1 MNFTKS
7 LLKHIDK
14 LVGTLRSD
22 EQIQEILK
30 RKFTKKEY
38 KVFVA
43 FEEGKSIEEIKALVK
58 EDDEKAMTVQCG
70 RQVAACSGAQLHS
83 GSDLTQHDG
92 RLILT
97 HAISSCH
104 LSPSPL
110 DTFHLLRCSP
120 NISVH

>member
-58 EDDEKAMTVQCG
+58 EDEEKVQEHFK
-70 RQVAACSGAQLHS
+70 VACKKLNQEKIKRELVSYE
-83 GSDLTQHDG
+83 
-92 RLILT
+92 
-97 HAISSCH
+97 
-104 LSPSPL
+104 
-110 DTFHLLRCSP
+110 
-120 NISVH
+120 

>member
-1 MNFTKS
+1 MNFTNS

-43 FEEGKSIEEIKALVK
+43 FEEGKSIEEIKSLVK
-58 EDDEKAMTVQCG
+58 EDEETVQKHYK
-70 RQVAACSGAQLHS
+70 VACKKLNQEKSKQELVS
-83 GSDLTQHDG
+83 YE
-92 RLILT
+92 
-97 HAISSCH
+97 
-104 LSPSPL
+104 
-110 DTFHLLRCSP
+110 
-120 NISVH
+120 